1 MSTATLSGAKLRKLG
16 TERKLGNH
24 AVIAGQ
30 GAASKEFGHISQYWL
45 PKCLTFDQ
53 GRAKLAEQQSQ
64 IEDFREPLSKWE
76 PTVNASGVFTL
87 KHTTDGREYIPT
99 DHALGL
105 MCQVG
110 RGMSDWAIRAL
121 REPIRHASK
130 MEDDGENKKILFNR
144 GRADSEV
151 LRAYVKVHLFNP
163 ERVDQSK
170 TRLFRTWKDG
180 TLRALLSEQYAIVNN
195 GWYLDLLSKLIPG
208 GILSHWKGDADSIY
222 GNVLIP
228 DTIRQEKDSDYGGML
243 SVGNSEIG
251 LRRISSC
258 PSVFRAICMNG
269 CIWEQEMGIEVDIRH
284 RGQIDFESL
293 AAKIKEN
300 LEKQIPLLP
309 MGIERVLG
317 LRAYGVGDTP
327 LPNLFA
333 QLSLDYSMGKKEVA
347 GIQTAFAKEVADLGK
362 DEGHTAFGLENA
374 ITRYGQTLNNGRWVR
389 FDEIAGDFA
398 NMDRDNWDRF
408 RNRAANL
415 STKQVEKRL
424 GELVAS

>member
-1 MSTATLSGAKLRKLG
+1 MSTATLSGSELKKLG
-16 TERKLGNH
+16 TERGLGDH

-30 GAASKEFGHISQYWL
+30 GAASPEFGHISQYWL
-45 PKCLTFDQ
+45 PKCLTFEQ

-64 IEDFREPLSKWE
+64 IEDFRDPLSRWE
-76 PTVNASGVFTL
+76 PVVNDAGAFAFKNKAT
-87 KHTTDGREYIPT
+87 GREYTPT

-110 RGMSDWAIRAL
+110 RGMSDWAVRAL

-130 MEDDGENKKILFNR
+130 LEEGGDNKAILFER
-144 GRADSEV
+144 GRADAEV
-151 LRAYVKVHLFNP
+151 LRDYVRIHLFNP
-163 ERVDQSK
+163 DRVDQEK

-180 TLRALLSEQYAIVNN
+180 TLRALLSDQYAIVNN

-208 GILSHWKGDADSIY
+208 GMLSHWKGDADSIY

-228 DTIRQEKDSDYGGML
+228 DTIRAEKDSDYGGML
-243 SVGNSEIG
+243 SIGNSEIG
-251 LRRISSC
+251 LRRISSM

-269 CIWEQEMGIEVDIRH
+269 CIWEQELGVEVDIRH
-284 RGQIDFESL
+284 RGQINFEEL
-293 AAKIKEN
+293 AAKIKDN

-309 MGIERVLG
+309 VGIQKVLG

-327 LPNLFA
+327 LPNVFA
-333 QLSLDYSMGKKEVA
+333 QLSLDYSLGKKEVC
-347 GIQTAFAKEVADLGK
+347 GVQTAFVKEVSDLGAE
-362 DEGHTAFGLENA
+362 EGRTAFGVMNS
-374 ITRYGQTLNNGRWVR
+374 ITRFGQTLDDGRWVK
-389 FDEIAGDFA
+389 FDQIGGALA
-398 NMDRDNWDRF
+398 NMSRDDWDKF

-424 GELVAS
+424 GDLA